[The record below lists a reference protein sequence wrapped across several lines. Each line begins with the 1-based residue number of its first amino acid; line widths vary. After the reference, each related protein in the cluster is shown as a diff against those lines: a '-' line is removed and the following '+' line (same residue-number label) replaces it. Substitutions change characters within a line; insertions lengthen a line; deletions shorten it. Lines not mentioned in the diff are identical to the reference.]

1 MIKNTGT
8 RRGEAIL
15 QRQLKAFRKKFGR
28 DPGPGD
34 PIFFDP
40 DAETPQHLD
49 ADEMGRQVV
58 MIMKNAGIRPEL
70 AYAYQKPGLSSW
82 KVIPGAYP
90 KSSSK
95 NGTMPSRSISRFR
108 LRPAETSDGIRDLG
122 GEVIAPSNGLLPQPS
137 GRLPG
142 VNLRDELSVRGS
154 RSDYTPVRHS
164 LVATAR
170 FPRRSKQGLLC
181 LRAIRIWQRYSKSG
195 SSILKPLSFAAAT

>member
-70 AYAYQKPGLSSW
+70 AYAYQKTGLIVVEGNPGGLS
-82 KVIPGAYP
+82 K
-90 KSSSK
+90 
-95 NGTMPSRSISRFR
+95 
-108 LRPAETSDGIRDLG
+108 
-122 GEVIAPSNGLLPQPS
+122 
-137 GRLPG
+137 
-142 VNLRDELSVRGS
+142 
-154 RSDYTPVRHS
+154 
-164 LVATAR
+164 
-170 FPRRSKQGLLC
+170 KQLKEWNDAVEEYF
-181 LRAIRIWQRYSKSG
+181 AIQ
-195 SSILKPLSFAAAT
+195 AAAGRDK